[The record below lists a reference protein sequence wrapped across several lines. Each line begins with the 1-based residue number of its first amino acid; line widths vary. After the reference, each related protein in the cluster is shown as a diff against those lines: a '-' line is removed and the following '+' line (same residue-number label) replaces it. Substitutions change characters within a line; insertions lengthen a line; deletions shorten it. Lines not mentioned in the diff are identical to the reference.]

1 MTLNKQNTRL
11 TARALLAGG
20 AVGFGLALGATAAS
34 ANPIEDCSTF
44 NGNSLCEELT
54 ITAEVPTSC
63 EIVGFGTSNLTM
75 NVTGGQLSGSSTS
88 STFNCNTATDIQL
101 VSVNGRMEHSAHGEP
116 QFVADNTLLTG
127 GQFTSYFDYTASV
140 SDSGTE
146 LISLDTTSVTA
157 GEAPGMQEAYGVA
170 DATASTTLTLT
181 VTPQQPSATLQSGT
195 YQDTLIVVI
204 DPR

>member
-101 VSVNGRMEHSAHGEP
+101 VSVNGRMEHSAHSTPFEA
-116 QFVADNTLLTG
+116 QQTLLTG
-127 GQFTSYFDYTASV
+127 SEFTSYFDYTASV

-204 DPR
+204 DPK

>member
-1 MTLNKQNTRL
+1 
-11 TARALLAGG
+11 
-20 AVGFGLALGATAAS
+20 
-34 ANPIEDCSTF
+34 
-44 NGNSLCEELT
+44 
-54 ITAEVPTSC
+54 
-63 EIVGFGTSNLTM
+63 
-75 NVTGGQLSGSSTS
+75 
-88 STFNCNTATDIQL
+88 
-101 VSVNGRMEHSAHGEP
+101 MEHSAHDLAP
-116 QFVADNTLLTG
+116 IPAQQTLLTG
-127 GQFTSYFDYTASV
+127 SEFTSYFDYTASV

-204 DPR
+204 DPK